1 MSSVSTE
8 PETLS
13 PPETPVEASILP
25 TPTPLSPEECAE
37 LARSAGLSELGV
49 RPHRRHY
56 LREIWEFRHLV
67 WHLSSAQAYATNQ
80 NNHLGQLWAVIN
92 PLLLV
97 GSYYLI
103 FGVLLKTRGGT
114 ENYIAFLTVG
124 IFVFGYSA
132 SAIIAGARAVT
143 ANIGLVRALRFPRAI
158 LPMSVT
164 LTQLLVSLPAF
175 GVLLVMIP
183 LTGEPFSWHWMLFGP
198 ALVLQTVI
206 NLGIAFFLARIVNA
220 ARDTA
225 NLVPVVIRLA
235 RYVSGVFFSITHY
248 AGHGLVSMLLLYQP
262 LAVTMTIG
270 REALMDQYPLTWSS
284 WAAAG
289 IWAVV
294 LGAGGLVFFWRGEG
308 RYGSD

>member
-1 MSSVSTE
+1 
-8 PETLS
+8 
-13 PPETPVEASILP
+13 
-25 TPTPLSPEECAE
+25 
-37 LARSAGLSELGV
+37 LAASAGLSELGV
-49 RPHRRHY
+49 RPGWRRY
-56 LREIWEFRHLV
+56 LREIWDFRHLV
-67 WHLSSAQAYATNQ
+67 WHLSSAQAHATNQ

-114 ENYIAFLTVG
+114 SNYIAYLTVG
-124 IFVFGYSA
+124 IFVFGYTA
-132 SAIIAGARAVT
+132 SSVIAGARAVT

-164 LTQLLVSLPAF
+164 LTQLFVNLPAF
-175 GVLLVMIP
+175 AVLLIMIP
-183 LTGEPFSWHWMLFGP
+183 LTGEPFSWHWLLFIP
-198 ALVLQTVI
+198 ALGLQTMI
-206 NLGIAFFLARIVNA
+206 NLGLAFFLARVVNA

-262 LAVTMTIG
+262 LAVTMTIS

-284 WAAAG
+284 WVAAAL
-289 IWAVV
+289 WAV
-294 LGAGGLVFFWRGEG
+294 LLCGGGLAFFWHGEG

>member
-1 MSSVSTE
+1 MSSLSTQPATGE
-8 PETLS
+8 ATS
-13 PPETPVEASILP
+13 DAVTPRH
-25 TPTPLSPEECAE
+25 TPTPLSPEESAE

-49 RPHRRHY
+49 RPPRRHY
-56 LREIWEFRHLV
+56 LREIWDFRHLV

-103 FGVLLKTRGGT
+103 FGVLLETRGGT
-114 ENYIAFLTVG
+114 DNYIAFLTVG

-132 SAIIAGARAVT
+132 SAVIAGARAVT
-143 ANIGLVRALRFPRAI
+143 SNIGLVRALRFPRAI

-164 LTQLLVSLPAF
+164 LTQLFVNLPAF
-175 GVLLVMIP
+175 AVLFIMIP
-183 LTGEPFSWHWMLFGP
+183 LTGEPFSWHWLLFGP
-198 ALVLQTVI
+198 ALLLQTVI
-206 NLGIAFFLARIVNA
+206 NLGMAFFLARVVNA

-225 NLVPVVIRLA
+225 NLVPVGIRLA
-235 RYVSGVFFSITHY
+235 RYVSGVFFSISHY
-248 AGHGLVSMLLLYQP
+248 AGPGIVSVLLLYQP
-262 LAVTMTIG
+262 FAVTLTIA
-270 REALMDQYPLTWSS
+270 REALLDQYPLTWSS

-289 IWAVV
+289 AWALV
-294 LGAGGLVFFWRGEG
+294 LGAGGLVFFRRGEG